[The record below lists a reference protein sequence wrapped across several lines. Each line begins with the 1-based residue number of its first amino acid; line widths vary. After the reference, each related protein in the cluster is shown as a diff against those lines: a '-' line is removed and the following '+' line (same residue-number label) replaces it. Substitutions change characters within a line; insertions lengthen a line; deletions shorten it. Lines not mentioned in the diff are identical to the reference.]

1 MCVCLCTSGCLCQVM
16 AIGLSQYVLVYIL
29 LSVWSTAGAYYPAQP
44 QFTPSVQAAP
54 VIMNPAPQ
62 QQQPPPQPP
71 QHIPTKRE
79 RKQVLFPIPLNWTR
93 DSVALRSHICFG
105 FPYYLLIFYSQFQ
118 VITLYKQNQPWIVLN
133 KCFPELEIFLSA
145 LFEQDLFIR
154 TSQVL

>member
-1 MCVCLCTSGCLCQVM
+1 MGV
-16 AIGLSQYVLVYIL
+16 SQHILVYII

-79 RKQVLFPIPLNWTR
+79 RKQVQSKFHNTNFR
-93 DSVALRSHICFG
+93 
-105 FPYYLLIFYSQFQ
+105 
-118 VITLYKQNQPWIVLN
+118 
-133 KCFPELEIFLSA
+133 
-145 LFEQDLFIR
+145 R
-154 TSQVL
+154 TNY